1 MIISKKI
8 PVFIGLS
15 VFMLIALAA
24 IKPAHRVQWAKGDFE
39 NLKVLP
45 KNISADSLNTIMD
58 GFEDA
63 LGVKCGFCHVMKDAN
78 GKENYA
84 SDTQATKDTC
94 RSMMRMTM
102 DINKKYF
109 ATIIAKE
116 KKIEIVT
123 CATCHRGKPKPPEY

>member
-1 MIISKKI
+1 MLISKKI
-8 PVFIGLS
+8 PVLIGLS
-15 VFMLIALAA
+15 FFMLIALAA
-24 IKPAHRVQWAKGDFE
+24 IKPTKGDFE

-45 KNISADSLNTIMD
+45 KNISVDSLNTIMD

-84 SDTQATKDTC
+84 SDALATKDSC

-102 DINKKYF
+102 EINKKYF
-109 ATIIAKE
+109 SAIAAKE
-116 KKIEIVT
+116 KKAEIVT
-123 CATCHRGKPKPPEY
+123 CATCHRGKTKPPEAPSAP